1 MLNQVNLNYLLK
13 ELESDDCTMF
23 TEQLKETLFT
33 GASVQHT
40 VEFDKFRKL
49 INNEVL
55 CNNER
60 H

>member
-1 MLNQVNLNYLLK
+1 MLNDVNLNYLLK

-23 TEQLKETLFT
+23 TEQLKEALFT
-33 GASVQHT
+33 GASVQHA